1 MSEVEALERQDEAVV
16 QQAQAV
22 SDMAHDVHLVSAWHF
37 LILIALVVI
46 AIRMP
51 KCSKGQAARHDV
63 PGDARAVKAQIASMR
78 GRKGLFTGNPFV
90 PASDCAATV
99 EAVVEDF
106 DDEWVRLLIDSKKG
120 REVRIVRMSEITSV
134 EELVRR

>member
-16 QQAQAV
+16 QQAQ
-22 SDMAHDVHLVSAWHF
+22 
-37 LILIALVVI
+37 
-46 AIRMP
+46 
-51 KCSKGQAARHDV
+51 
-63 PGDARAVKAQIASMR
+63 IASML
-78 GRKGLFTGNPFV
+78 GRKGLFTGNPFM
-90 PASDCAATV
+90 PASDCATTV